1 MVIPAVSAV
10 PSVGLIPTSPISIGM
25 HPGLA
30 PVVVVGR
37 VVHIADYGPRASGS
51 ISVFGAVVAHVL
63 VLDSFLVAAVE
74 SRLVAFAVCLG
85 VGPGVAS
92 VKITVGALAAAGSQ
106 QGSKR

>member
-1 MVIPAVSAV
+1 
-10 PSVGLIPTSPISIGM
+10 M

-37 VVHIADYGPRASGS
+37 VVLIADYGPRASGS
-51 ISVFGAVVAHVL
+51 ISVFGAAVAHVL

-85 VGPGVAS
+85 VGPGVAP
-92 VKITVGALAAAGSQ
+92 VKITVGSLAAAGSQ